1 MARLKYIAGLIFNMR
16 DIKMPKLLQVIICCM
31 ILQACSGLKKTI
43 KSTQA
48 YAMALQQGTV
58 QANENET
65 LPVTPSTTIS
75 IYVQANSF
83 DLQFDTCW
91 INNKAYAVKMQKI
104 NHPLELGTDKVSEQK
119 ITVIPDEEGC
129 MYQLQVGPL
138 SVEGKELAGATVRIR
153 LSHKQRQAY
162 QTTAPIRIIKD
173 FDRL

>member
-1 MARLKYIAGLIFNMR
+1 MKIIKTPHLLLAIACCIFF
-16 DIKMPKLLQVIICCM
+16 
-31 ILQACSGLKKTI
+31 QACSGLKKTVQ
-43 KSTQA
+43 STQV
-48 YAMALQQGTV
+48 YAMALQQGTI

-104 NHPLELGTDKVSEQK
+104 NHPLELGTDEVSEQK
-119 ITVIPDEEGC
+119 ITVIPDEKGC

-138 SVEGKELAGATVRIR
+138 SVEAKDLSGATVRIR
-153 LSHKQRQAY
+153 LSRKQKQAY
-162 QTTAPIRIIKD
+162 QTTAPIRIVKD